1 VNKNNRFIKNTVIK
15 VGDFIAEAGSSLIPG
30 GTIVYSA
37 IKNTIAIAKDYHEYK
52 TEQKIQQFHT
62 AIFSGENREDFLNK
76 EINIDYYTTL
86 LKACLQDIEDEKTDI
101 YGKLL
106 KGLIENSNL
115 TKETKNR
122 MILLVNDLTMNDILL
137 LKKVY
142 IHIKYNIN
150 NNAYNKNADIKN
162 IINAQDSQTKT
173 SKNRL
178 VFHSLLDID
187 NDYVDEFII
196 PFLET
201 IFDKNELTPEN
212 IGLKEWRNIKILIIS
227 YRLNDYLHTD
237 IATKIEN
244 LLYKERISSSIVLID
259 EKNINMRYM
268 FSAGVVILDNYG
280 INENYIKVLNKFA
293 ENRLLFILNIGDINN
308 KAIPEIK
315 YEKVINLSQPYN
327 NLQEIITD
335 ILNEY
340 L

>member
-1 VNKNNRFIKNTVIK
+1 MI
-15 VGDFIAEAGSSLIPG
+15 G
-30 GTIVYSA
+30 
-37 IKNTIAIAKDYHEYK
+37 IAKDYHEYK
-52 TEQKIQQFHT
+52 AEQKTQQFHA
-62 AIFSGENREDFLNK
+62 AIFSGENRDDFLNK

-106 KGLIENSNL
+106 KGLIENTNF

-122 MILLVNDLTMNDILL
+122 MILLVNNLTMNDILL

-150 NNAYNKNADIKN
+150 NNAYNKNADIRD

-173 SKNRL
+173 SKNKL

-227 YRLNDYLHTD
+227 YRLNDYLHTE

-244 LLYKERISSSIVLID
+244 LLYKERISSNIVLID
-259 EKNINMRYM
+259 EKNFNMRHM
-268 FSAGVVILDNYG
+268 FSAGVLILDNYG
-280 INENYIKVLNKFA
+280 INEDYIKVLNKFA
-293 ENRLLFILNIGDINN
+293 EDRLLFILNIGDINN
-308 KAIPEIK
+308 KAILEIK
-315 YEKVINLSQPYN
+315 HEKIINLSQPYD
-327 NLQEIITD
+327 NLQVIITD

-340 L
+340 S